1 MARTQTF
8 TQEQLDKTKQ
18 ALSELPDLSR
28 NKIAKADF
36 LESLKDQ
43 IVSLAST
50 KGYSPA
56 EIKSALAQVN
66 VTVSV
71 KSIADLLNTQGKRQP
86 RKAIDKK
93 SNPTP

>member
-8 TQEQLDKTKQ
+8 TQEQLDQTIK

-36 LESLKDQ
+36 LDSLKDQ
-43 IVSLAST
+43 IVSLANT
-50 KGYSPA
+50 KGYSAA

-71 KSIADLLNTQGKRQP
+71 KSITDLLNTQGKRQP
-86 RKAIDKK
+86 RKATEKK
-93 SNPTP
+93 SNPTQ